1 MLRDRRVLLEQELT
15 FAKEYAAR
23 YYLMIVT
30 TGDESLSEQY
40 QTLRTRVEQ
49 LQFDL
54 DMLNQLISE
63 GHN

>member
-15 FAKEYAAR
+15 FEKEYAAR

>member
-1 MLRDRRVLLEQELT
+1 MLRDRRVLLEQELKL
-15 FAKEYAAR
+15 AKEKAAK
-23 YYLMIVT
+23 YYLLTVT
-30 TGDESLSEQY
+30 TGDESLIEQY
-40 QTLRTRVEQ
+40 QTLRSRAES